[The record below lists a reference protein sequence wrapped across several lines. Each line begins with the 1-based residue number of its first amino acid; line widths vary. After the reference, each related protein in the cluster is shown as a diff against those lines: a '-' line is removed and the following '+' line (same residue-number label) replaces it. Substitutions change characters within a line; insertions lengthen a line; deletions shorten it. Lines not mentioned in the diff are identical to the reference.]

1 MGIKKIR
8 PKRGFKFRIV
18 AYDPSLR
25 EIDHWDLSDLDIALD
40 GARALIEDPKNS
52 IAKID
57 IYDRHGVL
65 IKSI

>member
-1 MGIKKIR
+1 MGIKKIG
-8 PKRGFKFRIV
+8 PKRGFEFRTV
-18 AYDPSLR
+18 ADDSSLR

-40 GARALIEDPKNS
+40 VARALIEDSKNS